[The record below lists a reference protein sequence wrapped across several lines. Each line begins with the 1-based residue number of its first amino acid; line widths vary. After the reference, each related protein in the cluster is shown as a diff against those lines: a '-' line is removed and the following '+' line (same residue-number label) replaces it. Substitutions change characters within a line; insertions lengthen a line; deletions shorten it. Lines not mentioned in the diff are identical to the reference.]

1 MNEATGRPLA
11 QAEVTADRIAVLLE
25 LAPLFAMLMPFVAI
39 LTIRFEDL
47 DIETLLLRAAAVALA
62 SGLGW
67 LKIGRPMEAAGIA
80 VVRAGVLALLVWW
93 AYAAVSAEVAVEQC
107 EAVCD
112 ATNPLIP
119 SIVPVVLVGSVFVLS
134 TFASAA
140 FVARTSRSRR
150 ASRTIATTPDT
161 A

>member
-1 MNEATGRPLA
+1 MNEAIARPLPHA
-11 QAEVTADRIAVLLE
+11 DATADRVAVLLE
-25 LAPLFAMLMPFVAI
+25 LAPLFALLMPFVAI
-39 LTIRFEDL
+39 LTIRFEEL
-47 DIETLLLRAAAVALA
+47 DIETLLLRAAAIALA

-67 LKIGRPMEAAGIA
+67 LKIGRPLQALGIA
-80 VVRAGVLALLVWW
+80 VVRGGALALLVWW

-107 EAVCD
+107 DAVCD

-119 SIVPVVLVGSVFVLS
+119 SIVPVVLVGSVYVLS

-150 ASRTIATTPDT
+150 ASRATRTTPDI